1 MSWKLNYKNMSHAAI
16 HILVK
21 HKGYRS
27 DEYSIF
33 EDNSEYPDSNAIL
46 DYEIN
51 KLERTDIMETLHK
64 IYNIKPN
71 DYFSAAA
78 ADSIISSILGTNFYY
93 LIWVNANK
101 TQVLRYTKDPD
112 SIYQIDFKKNPL
124 AVVNDQGER
133 GVLIACPQNL

>member
-1 MSWKLNYKNMSHAAI
+1 MAWKLNYKNMSHAAI
-16 HILVK
+16 RILVN

-33 EDNSEYPDSNAIL
+33 EDNSEYPDSSAIL

-51 KLERTDIMETLHK
+51 KLENTDIMETLSK
-64 IYNIKPN
+64 IYNIKPS
-71 DYFSAAA
+71 DYFSPAA
-78 ADSIISSILGTNFYY
+78 ADSIISNILGTNFYY

-101 TQVLRYTKDPD
+101 AQVLRYTKDPD
-112 SIYQIDFKKNPL
+112 SIYQIDFKTNPL
-124 AVVNDQGER
+124 AVVNDQDER

>member
-1 MSWKLNYKNMSHAAI
+1 
-16 HILVK
+16 
-21 HKGYRS
+21 
-27 DEYSIF
+27 
-33 EDNSEYPDSNAIL
+33 
-46 DYEIN
+46 
-51 KLERTDIMETLHK
+51 METLHK

-71 DYFSAAA
+71 EYFSPAT

-101 TQVLRYTKDPD
+101 TQVLRYTKDPN

-124 AVVNDQGER
+124 AVVNDQGEH